1 MLTMKPQSNLVD
13 AKKYFEEHFCVGDYY
28 MEGQSVSGKW
38 FGKGAE
44 DLGLTGMTRAEDFL
58 RLCDNLHPQTGE
70 RLTQRQN
77 TTRVDLD
84 AEGKSQKAAN
94 RWVFFD
100 FTLSPP
106 KSVSIAALVGD
117 DQRIVAAHDE
127 AATLA
132 LRQLEF
138 YAATRVRK
146 KGQTSY
152 RTTGNLVGAVFRHDT
167 SRALDP
173 HLHSHCILFNATKDS
188 VENCWKALEPYEMLV
203 AKKFVE
209 NLYYHELV
217 RALNRFGYRVQNKP
231 RGDFDIEDV
240 PPELIKRFSKRHEEI
255 DRKTA
260 EMLNRQP
267 EKAGQNINQIR
278 EHIAHKERARK
289 IKNVGLTRLQS
300 LWHEQMSDGERTD
313 LQSLSSK
320 PPISPPPKITA
331 EQAVTWA
338 EEHLFE
344 RHSVVREHDLWRHAL
359 EHARGQNIK
368 LAEIQSVTKRCDY
381 VRDTERPDY
390 VASREGLEREWA
402 IVKMA
407 RDGCGEFHPLNA
419 DFRSLR
425 SDLDCEQRE
434 ALEKILLS
442 CNFMTLFRGGAGTG
456 KSHTLREVVAGLHEG
471 KRNTFVIAP
480 QRQQVLGLEN
490 DGFREAETVS
500 AFLLRESLPSRSVV
514 LVDEAGQIG
523 VRQMLQL
530 LEFVQAREGRIILSG
545 DTRQHGAVEAGD
557 AFRVIEKY
565 GEIPV
570 VELTT
575 IRRQNPALAKTNEER
590 KRIKQYRQAVSDAQA
605 GKITESFQRLEK
617 MNAIVTCPEG
627 NKQERLADTYVARI
641 EENNS
646 CVVVSQTWAEI
657 HRVNEAVRA
666 KLKAK
671 ERLGATE
678 TSVMALEQVDLTDAQ
693 KRDPRFY
700 APESVLVFNRD
711 TAGFKTGSSGKL
723 LHLTDRH
730 LLVEAEGR
738 IRPIP
743 LKHVDRV
750 SVCREKTLVVSAG
763 ERLQLKANARDKDG
777 RKLANGELVTVREI
791 LADGRIALVD
801 GRTLPASYRQF
812 THGYAV
818 TSYAAQGKTVDHVLF
833 SDSTSRPATSAQQW
847 YVTISRGRKG
857 ISIFT
862 SDPEQLRTNI
872 TRSGERPLAM
882 ELRPAVLKRSWF
894 YKLVAKRFGERAA
907 NIFDR
912 AKRHRKSERLREW
925 QTQVVQQTQTKGFRR
940 VTQVHSKSHGV
951 GV

>member
-1 MLTMKPQSNLVD
+1 MLTMKPQCNLAD
-13 AKKYFEEHFCVGDYY
+13 AKKYFEEHLCVGDYY
-28 MEGQSVSGKW
+28 VEGRSISGQW

-44 DLGLTGMTRAEDFL
+44 DLGLTGTTRTEDFL

-70 RLTQRQN
+70 RLTQRMK
-77 TTRVDLD
+77 TTRVVVDED
-84 AEGKSQKAAN
+84 GKSHKTAN
-94 RWVFFD
+94 RRVFFD

-106 KSVSIAALVGD
+106 KSVSIAALVSD
-117 DQRIVAAHDE
+117 DQRIVQAHDG
-127 AATLA
+127 ATQIA

-217 RALNRFGYRVQNKP
+217 RALNRFGYCVQNKS
-231 RGDFDIEDV
+231 RGDFDIEGV
-240 PPELIKRFSKRHEEI
+240 SPELIKRFSTRHEEI
-255 DRKTA
+255 DQKTA
-260 EMLNRQP
+260 ELLNRQP
-267 EKAGQNINQIR
+267 EKAGQNINEIR

-300 LWHEQMSDGERTD
+300 LWHEQMSDGEKAA
-313 LQSLSSK
+313 LHSLSSK
-320 PPISPPPKITA
+320 PPISPPQSTTA
-331 EQAVTWA
+331 DQAVAWA

-368 LAEIQSVTKRCDY
+368 LTEIQSVTMRRDF

-407 RDGCGEFHPLNA
+407 RNECGEFHPLNA
-419 DFRSLR
+419 DYHPLR
-425 SDLDCEQRE
+425 SDLDGEQRE

-442 CNFMTLFRGGAGTG
+442 CNFVTLFRGGAGTG
-456 KSHTLREVVAGLHEG
+456 KSHTLREVVAGLREG
-471 KRNTFVIAP
+471 KRNAFVIAP
-480 QRQQVLGLEN
+480 QRQQLLGLEN

-500 AFLLRESLPSRSVV
+500 AFLLRKSLPSRSVV

-530 LEFVQAREGRIILSG
+530 LEFVQANEGRVILSG

-575 IRRQNPALAKTNEER
+575 IRRQNPALAKTTEER
-590 KRIKQYRQAVSDAQA
+590 QRIKQYRQAVSEAQA
-605 GKITESFQRLEK
+605 GKINESFQRLEK
-617 MNAIVTCPEG
+617 MNAIVTCHEG
-627 NKQERLADTYVARI
+627 NKQERLADTYVARV
-641 EENNS
+641 EEHNS

-671 ERLGATE
+671 GRLGATE
-678 TSVMALEQVDLTDAQ
+678 TSVMALEQIDLTDAQ
-693 KRDPRFY
+693 KRDLRFY

-711 TAGFKTGSSGKL
+711 TAGFKAGSSGKL
-723 LHLTDRH
+723 LLLTDQH

-743 LKHVDRV
+743 LKYVDRITICRTKPLTV
-750 SVCREKTLVVSAG
+750 SPG
-763 ERLQLKANARDKDG
+763 ERLQLKANIRAQG
-777 RKLANGELVTVREI
+777 GCKLANGELVTVKEV
-791 LADGRIALVD
+791 LADGRVTLVD

-812 THGYAV
+812 TYGYAV

-833 SDSTSRPATSAQQW
+833 SDSTSRPATSTQQW

-882 ELRPAVLKRSWF
+882 ELQPGVLKRSWF

-907 NIFDR
+907 NIFER
-912 AKRHRKSERLREW
+912 ARRHRKSERLRER
-925 QTQVVQQTQTKGFRR
+925 QAQVVQQTQTEGIRR
-940 VTQVHSKSHGV
+940 ATQVHSKSRGI
-951 GV
+951 GI